1 MAKQGI
7 AVTILMFAVPAVF
20 ALDGI
25 DFEIG

>member
-1 MAKQGI
+1 MTKQGF

-20 ALDGI
+20 ALEGI